1 MNESS
6 RQIANV
12 VAALRDVESALG
24 AVNVQIAR
32 REERGEALSLRV
44 TEMQSTLREL
54 SIDLHEG
61 TKQRT
66 GNSHNL
72 MMVDATIQR
81 LHADVSSLKATLEA
95 HPLPCPDRVHQ
106 AQFEAL
112 TTTVNQM
119 DTDLKRVLEALG
131 LDEPDA
137 KEPGLAA
144 SIRENRMTLR
154 NAAALGAAIVV
165 VAGLLLVLLKST
177 GLLQGFLFP

>member
-1 MNESS
+1 MSESN
-6 RQIANV
+6 RQITNV
-12 VAALRDVESALG
+12 VAALRDVESALA

-81 LHADVSSLKATLEA
+81 LHIDVNSLKVTLSE
-95 HPLPCPDRVHQ
+95 HPLPCPNRVHQ
-106 AQFEAL
+106 TQFEAL
-112 TTTVNQM
+112 TVTVNQM
-119 DTDLKRVLEALG
+119 DTDVKRVLEALG
-131 LDEPDA
+131 LDEPGA
-137 KEPGLAA
+137 KAPGLAA
-144 SIRENRMTLR
+144 SIRTNRGTLR
-154 NAAALGAAIVV
+154 TAAAFGAAVV
-165 VAGLLLVLLKST
+165 VIAGLLLALLKSIE
-177 GLLQGFLFP
+177 LLQGFLLP